1 MLHSWLKKHTATL
14 LFALPLTLQLAHAE
28 PIIADRYPESLLYDR
43 HIKVADDVYSAI
55 GQTQYYSY
63 ENAGHNNN
71 LSFVIGDEAVLVVNG
86 SASYLLAKA
95 LHDEIK
101 KLTDKP
107 VKYVVD
113 ENGQSHAMLGNNYW
127 KEQGATLIA
136 HVDTAHEIETQGA
149 TGLASL
155 EKILKERAEGSK
167 IIPLDQTFEDK
178 MTLDLGGLHAEL
190 IHFGA
195 AHSPGDI
202 SVYIPERNV
211 LIAGD
216 IAFHVRLLP
225 IFPDTNTAAWLDTW
239 TGEFTAF
246 AQDKIIVPGH
256 GGPTDFATVDQWTRG
271 YLEYLRGKVRELLD
285 EGGTLEDAYRIDQAP
300 YAHLATFDE
309 LAAKNAGRVF
319 EAMEFE

>member
-1 MLHSWLKKHTATL
+1 MHHSSLRGACVGFL
-14 LFALPLTLQLAHAE
+14 AGLVLTTQWVNAE
-28 PIIADRYPESLLYDR
+28 TIVADRYPESLLYDR
-43 HIKVADDVYSAI
+43 PTLVADNVYSAI

-113 ENGQSHAMLGNNYW
+113 ENGQSHASLGNNYW

-136 HVDTAHEIETQGA
+136 HVDAQHEIETRGA
-149 TGLASL
+149 SGLASL
-155 EKILKERAEGSK
+155 QKILKERAEGSE
-167 IIPLDQTFEDK
+167 IIPIDQTFTDK
-178 MTLDLGGLHAEL
+178 LELDLGGLHAQL
-190 IHFGA
+190 IHFGP

-225 IFPDTNTAAWLDTW
+225 IFPDTNTAAWLETW
-239 TGEFTAF
+239 KNTFAAF
-246 AQDKIIVPGH
+246 AKDKIIIPGH

-271 YLEYLRGKVRELLD
+271 YLEYIRGKVRELLD
-285 EGGTLEDAYRIDQAP
+285 EGGTLDDAYQIDQSP